1 MGNSNSRTPLLLGAM
16 VLAVG
21 VFLADQFQ
29 VFSFIDNWG
38 KEGEAKIAKLDKDI
52 EMLENLIVSGA
63 DAGEKLAI
71 YEQRSLPYKPDLAR
85 SEYQAWL
92 NQIVTKNSLL
102 ASSVE
107 VSVPSSMTIKDGDK
121 KREAYKRYGFSVS
134 AAGSLD
140 QVSDF
145 LFDFYRAG
153 HLHKIN
159 SMSLN
164 RASGQFRFSVT
175 GETIGLN
182 SCERAG
188 TLSDVVGDR
197 LAKTSVEDYST
208 IVRRNM
214 FSREVGATLKLVRLS
229 SITYDKSGVPEAW
242 FKVGARQATKKLRRS
257 DSLDASVHSIQ
268 VVDIQPRSAL
278 VDVDGE
284 VFDLPVGKSL
294 YEAMSS
300 HEIAGK

>member
-1 MGNSNSRTPLLLGAM
+1 MNSSSRTPLLLGVM

-29 VFSFIDNWG
+29 VFSFMDNWG
-38 KEGEAKIAKLDKDI
+38 QAEKAKIAKLDSDI
-52 EMLENLIVSGA
+52 VTLEDLIVSGA
-63 DAGEKLAI
+63 AAGEKLAI
-71 YEQRSLPYKPDLAR
+71 YDQRSMPYKTDLAR

-92 NQIVTKNSLL
+92 NQIVTKNQLL

-107 VSVPSSMTIKDGDK
+107 VSVPSSVTIKDGNK
-121 KREAYKRYGFSVS
+121 KREAYKRYGFSVG

-140 QVSDF
+140 QVSNF

-164 RASGQFRFSVT
+164 PASGQFRFSVT
-175 GETIGLN
+175 GEAIGLN

-188 TLSDVVGDR
+188 SLSEAVGDR
-197 LAKTSVEDYST
+197 LAKKSLDEYTT
-208 IVRRNM
+208 IVRRNV

-242 FKVGARQATKKLRRS
+242 FKVGAQQATKKLQRS
-257 DSLDASVHSIQ
+257 DSLSASVHDVQ
-268 VVDIQPRSAL
+268 VIDIQPRSVL

-284 VFDLPVGKSL
+284 ILNLPVGQTL
-294 YEAMSS
+294 YEAMSGP
-300 HEIAGK
+300 EIAGK